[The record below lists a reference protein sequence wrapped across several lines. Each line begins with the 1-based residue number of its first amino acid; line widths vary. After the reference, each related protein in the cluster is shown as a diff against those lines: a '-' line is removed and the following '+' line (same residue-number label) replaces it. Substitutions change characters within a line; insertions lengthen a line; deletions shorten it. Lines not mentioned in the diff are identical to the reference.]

1 MKSTKIKKTDTENN
15 RKRIL
20 KTISVKEMTINECI
34 DKMFKSDIRTGKI
47 NQRNWR
53 YYVHLN
59 KLFDPMRRAG
69 LLEVV
74 GSKIG
79 ETNKLEK
86 VWRRLDV

>member
-1 MKSTKIKKTDTENN
+1 
-15 RKRIL
+15 
-20 KTISVKEMTINECI
+20 
-34 DKMFKSDIRTGKI
+34 
-47 NQRNWR
+47 
-53 YYVHLN
+53 
-59 KLFDPMRRAG
+59 MRRAG